1 MKWTFPELRT
11 FIASYCLLF
20 QFEDLQCLLLRCPW
34 INEINLSIDT
44 SVILSK
50 YSIISSRS
58 EVRRDVNRN
67 LSSYYMQSGL
77 YGTSGNP
84 VFSNISKLIL
94 EGRNDITDMNLL
106 EISMLKSSLCYIN
119 IKHCTLLTDDDSFSY
134 HKDEH
139 AHVMAFRLQELHLE
153 GCEDGALCNFVG
165 SSLEYL
171 DISETVVSMVSLA
184 PVIRRNSNLSCL
196 KTAGCRNLLFEQGE
210 VQSTS
215 GNKYGRFLQEI
226 TSTCYLED
234 VEMGWAFCPVR
245 VDDLIPSFS
254 KVRRMTVGLGTTLP
268 ENILHALPEI
278 CPFLE
283 SLVLRFQV
291 ISDRVVRNLLE
302 SSTNLQVLCL
312 HYCLGNLTSFSFQ
325 TMAPALRILRLQ
337 WVTPWITNDDLTI
350 LTQNCNLV
358 ELLLSGC
365 KLLDSSSQE
374 IISSGWPNLAC
385 LQLEECGQI
394 TLDGVDSI
402 LDCKALEE
410 VLLRH
415 TGRGIGR
422 TIITDA
428 IRELPL
434 LRKLALDLCDAS
446 EGGYDTPNV
455 PEGKMMRSVRM
466 SRCKKSVAAARSCFG
481 EASSSSSNRKPVQHR
496 ETIVLEW
503 SSRQLTTTVVEER
516 L

>member
-1 MKWTFPELRT
+1 M
-11 FIASYCLLF
+11 
-20 QFEDLQCLLLRCPW
+20 
-34 INEINLSIDT
+34 
-44 SVILSK
+44 
-50 YSIISSRS
+50 IISGSY
-58 EVRRDVNRN
+58 VFFPGTN
-67 LSSYYMQSGL
+67 LQ
-77 YGTSGNP
+77 
-84 VFSNISKLIL
+84 
-94 EGRNDITDMNLL
+94 
-106 EISMLKSSLCYIN
+106 
-119 IKHCTLLTDDDSFSY
+119 
-134 HKDEH
+134 
-139 AHVMAFRLQELHLE
+139 
-153 GCEDGALCNFVG
+153 
-165 SSLEYL
+165 
-171 DISETVVSMVSLA
+171 VSMVSLA

-302 SSTNLQVLCL
+302 SSTNLQ
-312 HYCLGNLTSFSFQ
+312 
-325 TMAPALRILRLQ
+325 
-337 WVTPWITNDDLTI
+337 
-350 LTQNCNLV
+350 NCNLV

-365 KLLDSSSQE
+365 KLLDTSSQE

-415 TGRGIGR
+415 TVSMKNSIPMFNRA
-422 TIITDA
+422 ITTNNPA
-428 IRELPL
+428 EEARILPSKIRI
-434 LRKLALDLCDAS
+434 
-446 EGGYDTPNV
+446 
-455 PEGKMMRSVRM
+455 
-466 SRCKKSVAAARSCFG
+466 
-481 EASSSSSNRKPVQHR
+481 SS
-496 ETIVLEW
+496 
-503 SSRQLTTTVVEER
+503 
-516 L
+516 